1 MDTKNQWTTQEQ
13 DLINDGLALIK
24 TSMPMTYAAIQDKA
38 KVPGSGAFRLV
49 RHGLAGRT
57 NCFYAVENGHV
68 VGCPFDLPGVSD
80 EVARVVVQFGLQML
94 IMWAPDAQQGGNHG
108 AH

>member
-13 DLINDGLALIK
+13 ARITQGLALIK
-24 TSMPMTYAAIQDKA
+24 SSMPLTYAAIQDKA
-38 KVPGSGAFRLV
+38 KSLGNSAFGLV
-49 RHGLAGRT
+49 RKGLAGRT

-108 AH
+108 AN